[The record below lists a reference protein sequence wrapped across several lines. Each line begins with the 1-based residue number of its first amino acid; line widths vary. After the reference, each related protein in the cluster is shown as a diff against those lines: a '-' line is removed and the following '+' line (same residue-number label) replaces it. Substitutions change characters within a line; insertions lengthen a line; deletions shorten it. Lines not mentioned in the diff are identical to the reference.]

1 MDTRRRYRVNAQP
14 TAAAAGTIDVGGD
27 LTVNRLGFGAMRITG
42 PGIWGDPPSRDQAIA
57 TLRLVVELGVNFI
70 DTADSYGPE
79 VSETLIAEA
88 LYPYPDELVI
98 ATKGGLVRP
107 GPGRWDADGR
117 PGHLREACEGSLRR
131 LRLEQ
136 IPLYQF
142 HRPDP
147 EVPLAES
154 IGAIAELK
162 NEGKIRH
169 VGISNVSESQ
179 LREAQRIVPIV
190 SIQNRYNASDRRSES
205 LIDLCEQEQLV
216 FLPWA
221 PVQEAGQNPA
231 VANAAERLGLT
242 QHQVVL
248 AWLLASS
255 PQILPIPG
263 TGSPR
268 HAEENIAAASVAL
281 SPEEIEA
288 ISKGVLSARDLS
300 RFRFVC
306 RTSTGHWVG
315 AEASVTETIAI
326 TGGRVV
332 PIEGDPVEN
341 GTVLL
346 RDGKIAAIEGPGFA
360 APDGADVVDAT
371 GKWVLPGF
379 IDAHAHAGVSEEA
392 QGWAGQDTNERT
404 DPVTAQVRALD
415 AINPADLGFRDAISG
430 GVLAVNVNPGSAN
443 PIGGQTVAI
452 KCWGRTVDE
461 MVLREPAGLKSAL
474 GENPKR
480 VYGDRNETPSTR
492 LGTAA
497 VIRSAFVAAQNYQ
510 AKLAASEDDAVPVDR
525 DLKLEALSRVLRR
538 EIPWRQHC
546 HRADDI
552 ATAMRMAREFGYDLV
567 IDHGT
572 EAYLLADQ
580 IAAASIP
587 VIIGPLFTSRSK
599 VELRN
604 RSLANPG
611 RLAAAGVTIA
621 ITTDHPVVPIH
632 FLIHQATLAVK
643 EGLDPVTALR
653 AVTIHPARIIG
664 CADRIGS
671 LAVGKD
677 ADLVIWS
684 GDPLDVMSRAER
696 AYVDGHEIYR
706 YDYDRREGVFAPF

>member
-1 MDTRRRYRVNAQP
+1 M
-14 TAAAAGTIDVGGD
+14 
-27 LTVNRLGFGAMRITG
+27 
-42 PGIWGDPPSRDQAIA
+42 
-57 TLRLVVELGVNFI
+57 
-70 DTADSYGPE
+70 
-79 VSETLIAEA
+79 
-88 LYPYPDELVI
+88 
-98 ATKGGLVRP
+98 
-107 GPGRWDADGR
+107 GR
-117 PGHLREACEGSLRR
+117 
-131 LRLEQ
+131 
-136 IPLYQF
+136 
-142 HRPDP
+142 
-147 EVPLAES
+147 
-154 IGAIAELK
+154 
-162 NEGKIRH
+162 
-169 VGISNVSESQ
+169 
-179 LREAQRIVPIV
+179 
-190 SIQNRYNASDRRSES
+190 
-205 LIDLCEQEQLV
+205 
-216 FLPWA
+216 
-221 PVQEAGQNPA
+221 
-231 VANAAERLGLT
+231 
-242 QHQVVL
+242 
-248 AWLLASS
+248 
-255 PQILPIPG
+255 
-263 TGSPR
+263 
-268 HAEENIAAASVAL
+268 
-281 SPEEIEA
+281 
-288 ISKGVLSARDLS
+288 
-300 RFRFVC
+300 
-306 RTSTGHWVG
+306 
-315 AEASVTETIAI
+315 VTETSTAI
-326 TGGRVV
+326 VGGRVV
-332 PIEGDPVEN
+332 PVEGEPIEG
-341 GTVLL
+341 GTVLV
-346 RDGKIAAIEGPGFA
+346 RDGKIAAVEGPGFTV
-360 APDGADVVDAT
+360 PSGVVVVDAT

-379 IDAHAHAGVSEEA
+379 IDAHAHAGVHEEA
-392 QGWAGQDTNERT
+392 EGWAGQDTNERT
-404 DPVTAQVRALD
+404 DPNTAHVRALD
-415 AINPADLGFRDAISG
+415 AINPADQGFRDAIGG

-480 VYGDRNETPSTR
+480 VYGERNETPSTR

-497 VIRSAFVAAQNYQ
+497 VIRGAFVAAQNYQ
-510 AKLAASEDDAVPVDR
+510 AKLAASASSASDPSSSERAVVER

-580 IAAASIP
+580 IAAAQIP

-653 AVTIHPARIIG
+653 AVTINPARIIG

-671 LAVGKD
+671 LSVGKD

-696 AYVDGHEIYR
+696 AFGDGREIYR
-706 YDYDRREGVFAPF
+706 YDYDLHEGVFAAP